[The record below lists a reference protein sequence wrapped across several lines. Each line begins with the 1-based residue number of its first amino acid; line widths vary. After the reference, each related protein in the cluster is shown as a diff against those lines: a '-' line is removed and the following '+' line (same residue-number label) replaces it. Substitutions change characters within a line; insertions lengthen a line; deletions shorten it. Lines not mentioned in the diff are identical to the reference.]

1 MSLRHLLLSLAVT
14 GLLAPATLL
23 AADSDSPKPA
33 AEKADAKPTADKA
46 DAKPDKPK
54 AAVTCEHVTGT
65 RIQPSPKNGCQ
76 SPVKPYRT
84 FSQEELQRTGEID
97 QGEALK
103 KLDPIFH

>member
-1 MSLRHLLLSLAVT
+1 MRLRNLLLSLAVA

-23 AADSDSPKPA
+23 AADGDSP
-33 AEKADAKPTADKA
+33 KPTADKPTTDKA
-46 DAKPDKPK
+46 EAKPDAKPK

-65 RIQPSPKNGCQ
+65 RIQPSPKNGCK
-76 SPVKPYRT
+76 SPVTPYRT

>member
-1 MSLRHLLLSLAVT
+1 MRLRNLLLSLAVA

-23 AADSDSPKPA
+23 AADSDSPKP
-33 AEKADAKPTADKA
+33 TADKA
-46 DAKPDKPK
+46 EAKPDKPK
-54 AAVTCEHVTGT
+54 AAVACEHVTGT
-65 RIQPSPKNGCQ
+65 RIQPSPKNGCK
-76 SPVKPYRT
+76 SPVTPYRT